1 MNTVL
6 GYITWKVSPVAF
18 SIGSLQVRWYG
29 ILLAVGFVLA
39 YFTLQ
44 KIFKKENISQKTL
57 DRFSIWTIV
66 WCVVGLRLCHC
77 LIYDGDYYL
86 TSEHWKEI
94 FLPIDETGKFTGYAG
109 LASHGGAAAMLLW
122 TIYFC
127 YTRKMNF
134 FWLLDRLCIAIP
146 IAAAFVRCGNLM
158 NHEIVG
164 SVTDVAWAFD
174 FTHCSD
180 DFVWIGGQVQHATTP
195 RHPAQLYEALVYLT
209 LFLGLVVYY
218 FKFAKGKI
226 APGRTSGI
234 MVTTIFV
241 ARFLI
246 EFVKENQ
253 VAKESGLSLNFGQQ
267 LSIPFIIIGIGLI
280 IYSIIK
286 RKDCPQYVESIPQQ
300 PTDNQRKANS

>member
-1 MNTVL
+1 MSTLL
-6 GYITWKVSPVAF
+6 GYITWNVSPVAF
-18 SIGSLQVRWYG
+18 SLGSLEVRWYG
-29 ILLAVGFVLA
+29 ILLAIGFVLA
-39 YFTLQ
+39 YTTLQ
-44 KIFKKENISQKTL
+44 QIFKKENISQQTL
-57 DRFSIWTIV
+57 DKFAIWTIV

-94 FLPIDETGKFTGYAG
+94 FLPIDETGKFIGYAG
-109 LASHGGAAAMLLW
+109 LASHGGALAMLLW
-122 TIYFC
+122 VIYFC

-174 FTHCSD
+174 FTHCSED
-180 DFVWIGGQVQHATTP
+180 YTLIGDKLIHISRL
-195 RHPAQLYEALVYLT
+195 RHPAQLYEALVYIS
-209 LFLGLVVYY
+209 LFAALVVYY
-218 FKFAKGKI
+218 FKFSKGKI

-246 EFVKENQ
+246 EFVKADQ
-253 VAKESGLSLNFGQQ
+253 VAKEASMTINYGQQ
-267 LSIPFIIIGIGLI
+267 LSIPFILIGIGLI
-280 IYSIIK
+280 VYSFVQ
-286 RKDCPQYVESIPQQ
+286 KDKIPQYVESQPSEPQKN
-300 PTDNQRKANS
+300 NQ